1 MKWWTVWIQ
10 KPSVYSTLEVFLAHY
25 HCKTLH
31 INTWPLMCFIRD
43 HDSCNYCCYF
53 ISITDTIM
61 KHNYLAVTV
70 ALLISASLHTVMLMP
85 LINCHKTDIF
95 SLLIV
100 PVSFVKLPDFE
111 ARTLRPYLI
120 NPTWAMLVFLC
131 DYKRD
136 GRCSREITK
145 CFCPPCTFFHFFGS
159 CSGLTAQ
166 TFPAGKIVDI
176 HNVKPRQPGERSVS
190 CKFESHQH
198 NNTKSRETDDPSVRR
213 PPTFNF
219 PLDHKCEQNIF
230 QLVK

>member
-1 MKWWTVWIQ
+1 MYLSFLFWNTNLTACQQTKYDFVHLPTVSNKQVKVSVSQTAIKYFFSPNLWNDELHEFKSQASIQ
-10 KPSVYSTLEVFLAHY
+10 HLSFLAHY

-53 ISITDTIM
+53 ISVTDTIM
-61 KHNYLAVTV
+61 KHNYLAVRV

-85 LINCHKTDIF
+85 LINCHKTDDF

-136 GRCSREITK
+136 GRCSREIQRDLMIIRMYFT
-145 CFCPPCTFFHFFGS
+145 
-159 CSGLTAQ
+159 
-166 TFPAGKIVDI
+166 
-176 HNVKPRQPGERSVS
+176 
-190 CKFESHQH
+190 
-198 NNTKSRETDDPSVRR
+198 
-213 PPTFNF
+213 
-219 PLDHKCEQNIF
+219 
-230 QLVK
+230 